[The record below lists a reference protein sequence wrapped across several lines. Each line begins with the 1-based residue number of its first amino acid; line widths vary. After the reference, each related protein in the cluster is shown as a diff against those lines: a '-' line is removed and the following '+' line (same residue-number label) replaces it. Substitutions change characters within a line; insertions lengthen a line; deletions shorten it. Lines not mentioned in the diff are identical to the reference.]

1 MTLSMN
7 FGRQAAMTEIAP
19 RVQFVTLPDPDQA
32 REGADVVRGLG
43 ARPKTLPARY
53 FYDAAGSA
61 LFDRISALPEYY
73 LTRAEDEILAGTAAA
88 IAARTGPVEIV
99 ELGSGDDRKV
109 RHLLGA
115 YAGLDAKTHYV
126 PIDVSGSALRA
137 SAIRLAEAIP
147 GLAVTA
153 LQGTFDAALAA
164 LAPIAPRRRMV
175 SFLGSTIGNL
185 DPDETRHLLAAVRR
199 AIAPDGFF
207 LVGLDLRKARAV
219 IEAAY
224 NDKAG
229 VTAAFNRNMLRVLNR
244 RFGGNFMPNRFTHWA
259 FYREPE
265 HQIEMHLVSPVTQ
278 TVTLRGLDYEFTI
291 AAGES
296 IRTEIS
302 RKFDLDE
309 FADGARAL
317 GLREIARYTDR
328 QNRFGLVLLQADH
341 P

>member
-1 MTLSMN
+1 MTLRTN
-7 FGRQAAMTEIAP
+7 FGRGAAMTEIAP
-19 RVQFVTLPDPDQA
+19 RVRFLTLPDPGGA
-32 REGADVVRGLG
+32 REGADVIRGLG

-61 LFDRISALPEYY
+61 LFERITALPEYY
-73 LTRAEDEILAGTAAA
+73 LTRAEDEILTNAAPA

-99 ELGSGDDRKV
+99 ELGSGDDRKA

-115 YAGLDAKTHYV
+115 YAGIDPHPHYV
-126 PIDVSGSALRA
+126 AIDVSGSALRA

-147 GLAVTA
+147 GLVVTA
-153 LQGTFDAALAA
+153 LQGTFDAALAG

-185 DPDETRHLLAAVRR
+185 DPDETGHLLAAIRR
-199 AIAPDGFF
+199 AIQPDGYF
-207 LVGLDLRKARAV
+207 LVGLDLRKPRAV

-244 RFGGNFMPNRFTHWA
+244 RFGGDFMPDRFAHLA

-265 HQIEMHLVSPVTQ
+265 HRIEMHLVSPVAQ
-278 TVTLRGLDYEFTI
+278 TVTLRSLDYGVTI
-291 AAGES
+291 DAGES

-309 FADGARAL
+309 FSEGARVS
-317 GLREIARYTDR
+317 GLREIARHTDR
-328 QNRFGLVLLQADH
+328 QHRFGLLLLQADH
-341 P
+341 S